1 MSDAITVLS
10 SLPKAVVEAAAAHG
24 VDAQAL
30 MRSAALDERI
40 LESTLTRVP
49 DDTMRRLWARVV
61 ELSGDPCFGLEVSR
75 FPHKTSFHALGFGWL
90 ASPSL
95 LEFLRRLV
103 RYERVLIDTEWA
115 RLVPGDGR
123 MALAIEPGLDEPVAG
138 CRVDT
143 GFSLLS
149 RWCSELSASACAP
162 MEVEFRHPDH
172 GQRGRYVR
180 VFGDAV
186 HFDRPDNRLWFDDAT
201 LARTLPAANPVLAS
215 EVDRITEAYLATLGD
230 GSIAERVRR
239 HLPDLLP
246 EGRAELED
254 VAARLGTS
262 ARTLQRRLQA
272 EGHTFRGLLDHTRQT
287 LAREFLREGSH
298 PLVEVAFRLGF
309 ADQSSFSKAFKRWT
323 GSNPSTYAASATTAP
338 PP

>member
-10 SLPKAVVEAAAAHG
+10 SLPKAVVEAAGAHG
-24 VDAQAL
+24 VDPSAL
-30 MRSAALDERI
+30 MRAAAVDESI

-49 DDTMRRLWARVV
+49 DDTMRRLWTRVV

-75 FPHKTSFHALGFGWL
+75 FPHTTSFHSLGFGWL
-90 ASPSL
+90 ASPTL

-115 RLVPGDGR
+115 RLVPGNGR
-123 MALAIEPGLDEPVAG
+123 TALAIEPGLEEPVAS

-143 GFSLLS
+143 GFGIMV
-149 RWCSELSASACAP
+149 RWCRELSASACSPAA
-162 MEVEFRHPDH
+162 VEFRHPDH
-172 GQRGRYVR
+172 GQRERYAA
-180 VFGDAV
+180 VFGDV
-186 HFDRPDNRLWFDDAT
+186 VRFDQSHNRLWFDEET
-201 LARTLPAANPVLAS
+201 LARSLPASNPVLAS

-230 GSIAERVRR
+230 GSTAERVRR

-254 VAARLGTS
+254 VASRLGTS

-272 EGHTFRGLLDHTRQT
+272 EGHTFRSLLDQTRHA

-323 GSNPSTYAASATTAP
+323 GSNPSAYAAGAP
-338 PP
+338 PLAP